1 MSKVAI
7 VCAFDTYFDRVRML
21 RTYFKHK
28 GDEVIVLTSDFSHR
42 EKQKIQY
49 YPGADHLIPAH
60 PYTKNLSVHRLYSHY
75 MLAKK
80 MKAKIEEIKPDVI
93 YCLVPANS
101 LTKMMALYKKEHP
114 EVRLYFDVIDLWPET
129 MPINKYLS
137 LPPFRIWR
145 KLRDKYLPAADRVF
159 TECALYQDV
168 LDQKD
173 NHQFETLYWA
183 RKELPCSFADLISE
197 EELHFVYLGSINHI
211 IDIDFITEFLRKCNE
226 HKACTLHIIGGGE
239 SKDLLIS
246 KLKEDHVTVID
257 HNKIF
262 EQEKKQAVFDQCNY
276 ALNVMKESVVVGL
289 TMKSLDYLCGGV
301 PMINTIPADTAEL
314 VDEYNI
320 GFNIDRETMDEVVEK
335 ICSMPLEEQFAQRE
349 NCRRLYKTKFRDSS
363 FEETLKSAGI

>member
-28 GDEVIVLTSDFSHR
+28 GDEVVVLTSDFSHR

-246 KLKEDHVTVID
+246 KLKECHVAVID

-289 TMKSLDYLCGGV
+289 TMKSLDY
-301 PMINTIPADTAEL
+301 
-314 VDEYNI
+314 
-320 GFNIDRETMDEVVEK
+320 
-335 ICSMPLEEQFAQRE
+335 
-349 NCRRLYKTKFRDSS
+349 
-363 FEETLKSAGI
+363 